1 MSDFIPEKRHSQEVL
16 LFLFNIKKTSA
27 ESCRMLVEAYGHN
40 APFKS
45 TCRQWFRRFKN
56 QNFNLKDK
64 ERKEAPKDLKTR
76 I

>member
-1 MSDFIPEKRHSQEVL
+1 MSDFIPEKKHLREVL

-27 ESCRMLVEAYGHN
+27 ESCRMLVESYGHN
-40 APFKS
+40 APSES

-56 QNFNLKDK
+56 HNFTLITRNSKEHQKDS
-64 ERKEAPKDLKTR
+64 KTR

>member
-1 MSDFIPEKRHSQEVL
+1 MSDFIPEKRHLREVL

-40 APFKS
+40 APPER
-45 TCRQWFRRFKN
+45 TCRQWFTRIKN
-56 QNFNLKDK
+56 QDFDLEDK
-64 ERKEAPKDLKTR
+64 ERKGTQKDSKTR